1 MLPFF
6 TNLYPVFLIELF
18 LDLKREVYYGY
29 QRNVDIPFDDVES
42 SIREELQ
49 EQGFGIL
56 TEISVDETL
65 KEKLDQDFRRYKILG
80 ACHPPSAFEALSSE
94 LEIGLLLPCNVTIWE
109 NEDGTVTISAINAEK
124 MLGFTQRDDLEHLSV
139 QVNG

>member
-1 MLPFF
+1 M
-6 TNLYPVFLIELF
+6 
-18 LDLKREVYYGY
+18 DYGY

-49 EQGFGIL
+49 EQGSGIL

-80 ACHPPSAFEALSSE
+80 ACHPPTAFEALSSE

-139 QVNG
+139 QVHDWLKAAVDAV

>member
-1 MLPFF
+1 M
-6 TNLYPVFLIELF
+6 
-18 LDLKREVYYGY
+18 DYGY

-42 SIREELQ
+42 RIREELQ

-139 QVNG
+139 QVNGWLKAAVDAV

>member
-1 MLPFF
+1 M
-6 TNLYPVFLIELF
+6 
-18 LDLKREVYYGY
+18 DYGY

-80 ACHPPSAFEALSSE
+80 ACHPPTAFEALSSE

-139 QVNG
+139 QVNGWLKAAVDAV

>member
-1 MLPFF
+1 M
-6 TNLYPVFLIELF
+6 
-18 LDLKREVYYGY
+18 DYGY

-49 EQGFGIL
+49 EKGFGIL

-80 ACHPPSAFEALSSE
+80 ACHPPTAFEALSSE

-139 QVNG
+139 QVNGWLKAAVDAV

>member
-1 MLPFF
+1 M
-6 TNLYPVFLIELF
+6 
-18 LDLKREVYYGY
+18 DYGY

-94 LEIGLLLPCNVTIWE
+94 LEIGLLLPFNVTIWE

-124 MLGFTQRDDLEHLSV
+124 MIGFTQRDDLEHLSV
-139 QVNG
+139 QVNGWLKAAVDAV

>member
-1 MLPFF
+1 M
-6 TNLYPVFLIELF
+6 
-18 LDLKREVYYGY
+18 DYGY
-29 QRNVDIPFDDVES
+29 QINVDIPFDDVES

-80 ACHPPSAFEALSSE
+80 ACHPPTAFEALSSE

-139 QVNG
+139 QVNDWLKAAVDAV

>member
-1 MLPFF
+1 M
-6 TNLYPVFLIELF
+6 
-18 LDLKREVYYGY
+18 DYGY

-49 EQGFGIL
+49 EKGFGIL

-124 MLGFTQRDDLEHLSV
+124 MLGFTQRDDLEHLSI
-139 QVNG
+139 QVNDWLKAAVDAV

>member
-1 MLPFF
+1 M
-6 TNLYPVFLIELF
+6 
-18 LDLKREVYYGY
+18 DYGY

-42 SIREELQ
+42 NIRDKLQ

-80 ACHPPSAFEALSSE
+80 ACHPPTAFEALSSE

-139 QVNG
+139 QVNDWLKAAVDAV

>member
-1 MLPFF
+1 M
-6 TNLYPVFLIELF
+6 
-18 LDLKREVYYGY
+18 DYGY
-29 QRNVDIPFDDVES
+29 QRNVNIPFDDVES

-80 ACHPPSAFEALSSE
+80 ACHPPTAFEALSSE

-139 QVNG
+139 QVNDWLKAAVDAV

>member
-1 MLPFF
+1 M
-6 TNLYPVFLIELF
+6 
-18 LDLKREVYYGY
+18 DYGY
-29 QRNVDIPFDDVES
+29 QRNVDIPFDDVEY

-139 QVNG
+139 QVNGWLKAAVDAV

>member
-1 MLPFF
+1 M
-6 TNLYPVFLIELF
+6 
-18 LDLKREVYYGY
+18 DYGY

-80 ACHPPSAFEALSSE
+80 ACHPPTAFEALSSE

-139 QVNG
+139 QVNDWLKAAVDAG

>member
-1 MLPFF
+1 M
-6 TNLYPVFLIELF
+6 
-18 LDLKREVYYGY
+18 DYGY

-49 EQGFGIL
+49 EKGFGIL

-80 ACHPPSAFEALSSE
+80 ACHPPTAFEALSSE

-124 MLGFTQRDDLEHLSV
+124 MLGFTQRDDLEHLSI
-139 QVNG
+139 QVNDWLKAAVDAV

>member
-1 MLPFF
+1 M
-6 TNLYPVFLIELF
+6 
-18 LDLKREVYYGY
+18 DYGY
-29 QRNVDIPFDDVES
+29 QRNVDIPFDDVEY

-139 QVNG
+139 QVNDWLKAAVDAV

>member
-1 MLPFF
+1 M
-6 TNLYPVFLIELF
+6 
-18 LDLKREVYYGY
+18 DYGY
-29 QRNVDIPFDDVES
+29 QRNVDIPFDDIES

-124 MLGFTQRDDLEHLSV
+124 MLGFTQRDDLEHLFV
-139 QVNG
+139 QVNGWLKAAVDAV

>member
-1 MLPFF
+1 M
-6 TNLYPVFLIELF
+6 
-18 LDLKREVYYGY
+18 DYGY

-65 KEKLDQDFRRYKILG
+65 KDKLDQDFRRYKILG
-80 ACHPPSAFEALSSE
+80 ACHPPSAFKALSSE

-139 QVNG
+139 QVNDWLKAAVDAV

>member
-1 MLPFF
+1 M
-6 TNLYPVFLIELF
+6 
-18 LDLKREVYYGY
+18 DYGY

-49 EQGFGIL
+49 EKGFGIL

-139 QVNG
+139 QVNGWLKAAVDAV

>member
-1 MLPFF
+1 M
-6 TNLYPVFLIELF
+6 
-18 LDLKREVYYGY
+18 DYGY

-65 KEKLDQDFRRYKILG
+65 KEKLDQDFRRYTILG

-124 MLGFTQRDDLEHLSV
+124 MLGFTQRDDLEHLFV
-139 QVNG
+139 QVNGWLKAAVDAV

>member
-1 MLPFF
+1 M
-6 TNLYPVFLIELF
+6 
-18 LDLKREVYYGY
+18 DYGY

-49 EQGFGIL
+49 VKGFGIL

-80 ACHPPSAFEALSSE
+80 ACHPPTAFEALSSE

-124 MLGFTQRDDLEHLSV
+124 MLGFTQRDDLEHLSI
-139 QVNG
+139 QVNDWLKAAVDAV

>member
-1 MLPFF
+1 M
-6 TNLYPVFLIELF
+6 
-18 LDLKREVYYGY
+18 DYGY

-124 MLGFTQRDDLEHLSV
+124 MLGFTQRDDLEHLFV
-139 QVNG
+139 QVNGWLKAAVDAV

>member
-1 MLPFF
+1 M
-6 TNLYPVFLIELF
+6 
-18 LDLKREVYYGY
+18 DYGY

-65 KEKLDQDFRRYKILG
+65 KEKLDQDFRQYKILG

-139 QVNG
+139 QVNGWLKAAVDAV

>member
-1 MLPFF
+1 M
-6 TNLYPVFLIELF
+6 
-18 LDLKREVYYGY
+18 DYGY

-49 EQGFGIL
+49 EKGFGIL

-139 QVNG
+139 QVNDWLKAAVDAV

>member
-1 MLPFF
+1 M
-6 TNLYPVFLIELF
+6 
-18 LDLKREVYYGY
+18 DYGY

-139 QVNG
+139 QVNGWLKAAVDAV

>member
-1 MLPFF
+1 M
-6 TNLYPVFLIELF
+6 
-18 LDLKREVYYGY
+18 DYGY

-42 SIREELQ
+42 SIREKLQ
-49 EQGFGIL
+49 EQGLGIL

-65 KEKLDQDFRRYKILG
+65 KEKFDQDFRRYKILG

-139 QVNG
+139 QVNDWLKAAVDAV

>member
-1 MLPFF
+1 M
-6 TNLYPVFLIELF
+6 
-18 LDLKREVYYGY
+18 DYGY

-42 SIREELQ
+42 RIREELQ
-49 EQGFGIL
+49 EKGFGIL

-80 ACHPPSAFEALSSE
+80 ACHPPTAFEALSSE

-139 QVNG
+139 QVNDWLKAAVDAV

>member
-1 MLPFF
+1 M
-6 TNLYPVFLIELF
+6 
-18 LDLKREVYYGY
+18 DYGY

-42 SIREELQ
+42 SMREELQ
-49 EQGFGIL
+49 EKGFGIL

-80 ACHPPSAFEALSSE
+80 ACHPPTAFEALSSE

-139 QVNG
+139 QVNDWLKAAVDAV

>member
-1 MLPFF
+1 M
-6 TNLYPVFLIELF
+6 
-18 LDLKREVYYGY
+18 DYGY

-94 LEIGLLLPCNVTIWE
+94 LEIGLLLP
-109 NEDGTVTISAINAEK
+109 
-124 MLGFTQRDDLEHLSV
+124 
-139 QVNG
+139 

>member
-1 MLPFF
+1 M
-6 TNLYPVFLIELF
+6 
-18 LDLKREVYYGY
+18 DYGY

-109 NEDGTVTISAINAEK
+109 NDDGTVTISAINAEK
-124 MLGFTQRDDLEHLSV
+124 MLGFTQRDDLEHLFV
-139 QVNG
+139 QVNGWLKAAVDAV

>member
-1 MLPFF
+1 M
-6 TNLYPVFLIELF
+6 
-18 LDLKREVYYGY
+18 DYGY

-49 EQGFGIL
+49 EKGFGIL

-80 ACHPPSAFEALSSE
+80 ACHPPTAFEALSSE

-139 QVNG
+139 QVNDWLKAAVDAV

>member
-1 MLPFF
+1 M
-6 TNLYPVFLIELF
+6 
-18 LDLKREVYYGY
+18 DYGY

-80 ACHPPSAFEALSSE
+80 DCHPPTAFAALSSE

-139 QVNG
+139 QVNDWLKAAVDAV

>member
-1 MLPFF
+1 M
-6 TNLYPVFLIELF
+6 
-18 LDLKREVYYGY
+18 DYGY

-65 KEKLDQDFRRYKILG
+65 KEKLDQDFYSYKNL
-80 ACHPPSAFEALSSE
+80 A
-94 LEIGLLLPCNVTIWE
+94 
-109 NEDGTVTISAINAEK
+109 TVK
-124 MLGFTQRDDLEHLSV
+124 
-139 QVNG
+139 

>member
-1 MLPFF
+1 M
-6 TNLYPVFLIELF
+6 
-18 LDLKREVYYGY
+18 DYGY

-42 SIREELQ
+42 SIREKLQ

-65 KEKLDQDFRRYKILG
+65 KEKLNQDFRRYKILG

-139 QVNG
+139 QVNGWLKAAVDAV

>member
-1 MLPFF
+1 M
-6 TNLYPVFLIELF
+6 
-18 LDLKREVYYGY
+18 DYGY

-42 SIREELQ
+42 SIREKLQ

-56 TEISVDETL
+56 TDISVDETL

-139 QVNG
+139 QVNDWRKAAVDAV

>member
-1 MLPFF
+1 M
-6 TNLYPVFLIELF
+6 
-18 LDLKREVYYGY
+18 DYGY

-80 ACHPPSAFEALSSE
+80 ACHPPSAFKALSSE

-139 QVNG
+139 QVNDWLKAAVDAV

>member
-1 MLPFF
+1 M
-6 TNLYPVFLIELF
+6 
-18 LDLKREVYYGY
+18 DYGY

-124 MLGFTQRDDLEHLSV
+124 MLGFTQRDDLEHLFV
-139 QVNG
+139 QVNGWLKAAVNAV

>member
-1 MLPFF
+1 M
-6 TNLYPVFLIELF
+6 
-18 LDLKREVYYGY
+18 DYGY

-49 EQGFGIL
+49 VQGFGIL

-80 ACHPPSAFEALSSE
+80 ACHPPTAFEALSSE

-139 QVNG
+139 QVNDWLKAAVDAV